1 MQARV
6 RPALTPSPI
15 GWLDVKARMRAAAD
29 AAHRAPATIQLVAV
43 SKGQPAS
50 AIRALAAHGQR
61 AFGENYLQE
70 ALGKMSALA
79 DLDLNWHF
87 IGRLQANKTREVAAR
102 FDWCHSVD
110 RLKVAERLNA
120 HRLPAL
126 PPLACC
132 IEVNLS
138 GEVSKAGVDYDALD
152 DLVAA
157 FAGLPRLTLRGF
169 MSLPA
174 PDANPAAQ
182 RAVFGRL
189 RALLARFPKLDT
201 LSMGTSDD
209 FEAAIAEGA
218 TLVRVGTAVFGPR
231 VPPAGSSGR

>member
-1 MQARV
+1 
-6 RPALTPSPI
+6 
-15 GWLDVKARMRAAAD
+15 
-29 AAHRAPATIQLVAV
+29 
-43 SKGQPAS
+43 
-50 AIRALAAHGQR
+50 
-61 AFGENYLQE
+61 
-70 ALGKMSALA
+70 MSALA
-79 DLDLNWHF
+79 DLDLSWHF
-87 IGRLQANKTREVAAR
+87 IGHLQANKTRDVAAH

-120 HRLPAL
+120 HRPLAL

-138 GEVSKAGVDYDALD
+138 GEASKSGVDYGALD

-182 RAVFGRL
+182 RAAFGRL
-189 RALLARFPKLDT
+189 RALLAQFPKLDT

-231 VPPAGSSGR
+231 TPPAGGSGH

>member
-1 MQARV
+1 MQARIE
-6 RPALTPSPI
+6 PASTSSPT
-15 GWLDVKARMRAAAD
+15 GWLDVKARMLAAAD
-29 AAHRAPATIQLVAV
+29 IARRAPATIELVAV
-43 SKGQPAS
+43 SKGRPAS
-50 AIRALAAHGQR
+50 ALRALAAHGQR

-70 ALGKMSALA
+70 ALEKMSALA
-79 DLDLNWHF
+79 DLDLSWHF

-120 HRLPAL
+120 HRPPAL

-138 GEVSKAGVDYDALD
+138 GEASKAGVDYGALD
-152 DLVAA
+152 ELVAA

-182 RAVFGRL
+182 RTAFGRL

-218 TLVRVGTAVFGPR
+218 TLVRVGAAVFGPR
-231 VPPAGSSGR
+231 ASPAGGSGR